1 MNHDENTNS
10 RVFIVMLGVANLVY
24 CSETR
29 TISSVVA
36 GSTQPQ
42 TQDSSKLS

>member
-1 MNHDENTNS
+1 MDRHESTNS
-10 RVFIVMLGVANLVY
+10 RVFIVMLGTADVVY
-24 CSETR
+24 SSETG

-42 TQDSSKLS
+42 TQDSTKR